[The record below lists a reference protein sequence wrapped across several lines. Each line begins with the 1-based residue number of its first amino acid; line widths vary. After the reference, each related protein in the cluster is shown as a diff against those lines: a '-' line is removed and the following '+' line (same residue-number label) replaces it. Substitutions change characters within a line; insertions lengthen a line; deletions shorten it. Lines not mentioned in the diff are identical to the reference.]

1 MTVNNIVADFTADTT
16 ADAKWYR
23 YGTGTALNTPD
34 PETTNGEFTLFTCG
48 EDSLMVVLSGS
59 ISCERRVMPLNV
71 AAANI
76 KIDTILACSAYA
88 WKPTNDHTEI
98 LDEPGFYS
106 YSPEGEDCDSTK
118 AIELFFSTPLETT
131 LAKQDACM
139 DSYWS
144 KYGHNIGF
152 LKATVIGGGFSTE
165 HTSTEYTYE
174 WSRANGTIDN
184 ESFIAGHPDSL
195 RYLSSDTYYLT
206 TTDINAP
213 LCQAH
218 DTILVDEYSFNYLV
232 TKWGNCVD
240 TDDGWIELVIRQ
252 FEFNRDG
259 SPYKIEYWDSNH
271 VSKGVHWIQALNPP
285 DESGVPKGY
294 DTLSNLANGLYYMT
308 ITDSL
313 GCYQDKQIKV
323 NDPINPKM
331 TLRAK
336 GLKKVYDGIPVSL
349 NSINVV
355 EYDDNWK
362 VPERAEYYVTSDQWR
377 QLALRIGDS
386 LIVSLLKPDTMIKD
400 VDSVR
405 NIIDGW
411 SIKDAETGKDK
422 TCLYHF
428 YPIDSCIVI
437 VPATLTLFTGSAT
450 KEYDGTEL
458 INHNWNVQGLENG
471 ERVWCS
477 PPTGSQTDVGSS
489 PNTCSIDWGNPGPW
503 GENIAQQ
510 KNYTVI
516 NHFGTLTVTK
526 NTQPIILT
534 VKSATKKYDG
544 IALTNDTVVATG
556 LPDGFYVEATTSG
569 SQTDVGTSANE
580 VTSYVIKNANGETKT
595 GNFAN
600 VTTVAGTLTVEPT
613 DLFITTP
620 SASKPYDGTALT
632 AAFDPS
638 TGAGS
643 ISGLA
648 SNESITVTTTGSQT
662 EVGESANTYTIDW
675 GTTNPNNY
683 EISDNLGVLTIV
695 DDTLIVVGT
704 LETVTVNGCT
714 ASDAPAPYTTVE
726 GLESA
731 GLTIQGDCPGD
742 LHISSHDVHT
752 GAACSSV
759 TRYYTISDGC
769 SDSVTVS
776 QVINIT
782 HNEAPHEVGEP
793 VPTSSEV
800 YCYVDEIIPPHEN
813 SNIAMPMVVDT
824 CGNVLEPGEPTL
836 SNNYQSSSCTG
847 DFTYNYTYQDC
858 AGKVF
863 QWYYTYHVLPSQLH
877 FTDNGLTDVTLG
889 NACYSADVTSHL
901 KTNGDVWNMYSTDC
915 NNIHSL
921 SVTSEDVVESAS
933 NCSWKVTRTFTITN
947 GCVTETKT
955 QSVSGGNTT
964 APTFAAPNNITVF
977 RNLDSTYD
985 IDPAVTGTVSNVS
998 ATCSTA
1004 DTTYQDSAPATNPD
1018 GSLTIVRSWTM
1029 TDTCQNA
1036 TTKEQTITVKPAS
1049 VTVTITGNTA
1059 SKTYNGSEQ
1068 SVTGYTVN
1076 IPTGTTL
1083 TENDIVGPEAMARG
1097 TNVTSEN
1104 GGKYMMGLT
1113 AEQFSATNTNYDVSF
1128 DVTDGWLKITKKSIS
1143 ISLDSSKVYDGEIFT
1158 VTADQLHVTGLV
1170 EGQSLSGQLWTSSA
1184 APGVYV
1190 SHDGSSQAFMETGTI
1205 EKSLFVLDATS
1216 SNVTSSYAPAFDVT
1230 LLIEQ
1235 NLAECSRMEFY
1246 GHIYDAVRIGIQCWF
1261 AENLRRTIGN
1271 YKAFGEDDAN
1281 VEKFGYLYSWY
1292 TAMGVPE
1299 NDNNAVPATQIGYD
1313 GEPYVQG
1320 ICPDGWA
1327 VANEADFALLNAT
1340 AGGTELLKD
1349 PGTLYWINGHEGT
1362 VPNTGFNARANGHFN
1377 SVSQRYEDQL
1387 TGSYFWMPGTNT
1399 STFNSAVIQY
1409 YCNEGLFSNHPKT
1422 DLQGVRCI
1430 RKIAQ

>member
-240 TDDGWIELVIRQ
+240 TDD
-252 FEFNRDG
+252 
-259 SPYKIEYWDSNH
+259 
-271 VSKGVHWIQALNPP
+271 
-285 DESGVPKGY
+285 
-294 DTLSNLANGLYYMT
+294 
-308 ITDSL
+308 
-313 GCYQDKQIKV
+313 
-323 NDPINPKM
+323 
-331 TLRAK
+331 
-336 GLKKVYDGIPVSL
+336 
-349 NSINVV
+349 
-355 EYDDNWK
+355 
-362 VPERAEYYVTSDQWR
+362 
-377 QLALRIGDS
+377 
-386 LIVSLLKPDTMIKD
+386 
-400 VDSVR
+400 
-405 NIIDGW
+405 
-411 SIKDAETGKDK
+411 
-422 TCLYHF
+422 
-428 YPIDSCIVI
+428 
-437 VPATLTLFTGSAT
+437 
-450 KEYDGTEL
+450 
-458 INHNWNVQGLENG
+458 
-471 ERVWCS
+471 
-477 PPTGSQTDVGSS
+477 
-489 PNTCSIDWGNPGPW
+489 
-503 GENIAQQ
+503 
-510 KNYTVI
+510 
-516 NHFGTLTVTK
+516 
-526 NTQPIILT
+526 
-534 VKSATKKYDG
+534 
-544 IALTNDTVVATG
+544 
-556 LPDGFYVEATTSG
+556 
-569 SQTDVGTSANE
+569 
-580 VTSYVIKNANGETKT
+580 
-595 GNFAN
+595 
-600 VTTVAGTLTVEPT
+600 
-613 DLFITTP
+613 
-620 SASKPYDGTALT
+620 
-632 AAFDPS
+632 
-638 TGAGS
+638 
-643 ISGLA
+643 
-648 SNESITVTTTGSQT
+648 
-662 EVGESANTYTIDW
+662 
-675 GTTNPNNY
+675 
-683 EISDNLGVLTIV
+683 
-695 DDTLIVVGT
+695 
-704 LETVTVNGCT
+704 
-714 ASDAPAPYTTVE
+714 
-726 GLESA
+726 
-731 GLTIQGDCPGD
+731 
-742 LHISSHDVHT
+742 
-752 GAACSSV
+752 
-759 TRYYTISDGC
+759 
-769 SDSVTVS
+769 
-776 QVINIT
+776 
-782 HNEAPHEVGEP
+782 
-793 VPTSSEV
+793 
-800 YCYVDEIIPPHEN
+800 
-813 SNIAMPMVVDT
+813 
-824 CGNVLEPGEPTL
+824 
-836 SNNYQSSSCTG
+836 
-847 DFTYNYTYQDC
+847 
-858 AGKVF
+858 
-863 QWYYTYHVLPSQLH
+863 
-877 FTDNGLTDVTLG
+877 DVTLG

-901 KTNGDVWNMYSTDC
+901 KTNGDVWNMYSADC

-921 SVTSEDVVESAS
+921 PVTSEDVVESAS

-985 IDPAVTGTVSNVS
+985 IDPAVTGTVNNVS
-998 ATCSTA
+998 ASCSTA

-1036 TTKEQTITVKPAS
+1036 TTKEQVITVEVPHPCVG
-1049 VTVTITGNTA
+1049 VTWQGYDYAAV
-1059 SKTYNGSEQ
+1059 KVGSQ
-1068 SVTGYTVN
+1068 CW
-1076 IPTGTTL
+1076 L
-1083 TENDIVGPEAMARG
+1083 TENLRCKVGNFHAYKE
-1097 TNVTSEN
+1097 
-1104 GGKYMMGLT
+1104 
-1113 AEQFSATNTNYDVSF
+1113 
-1128 DVTDGWLKITKKSIS
+1128 
-1143 ISLDSSKVYDGEIFT
+1143 DS
-1158 VTADQLHVTGLV
+1158 
-1170 EGQSLSGQLWTSSA
+1170 
-1184 APGVYV
+1184 
-1190 SHDGSSQAFMETGTI
+1190 
-1205 EKSLFVLDATS
+1205 
-1216 SNVTSSYAPAFDVT
+1216 
-1230 LLIEQ
+1230 
-1235 NLAECSRMEFY
+1235 
-1246 GHIYDAVRIGIQCWF
+1246 
-1261 AENLRRTIGN
+1261 
-1271 YKAFGEDDAN
+1271 AN
-1281 VEKFGYLYSWY
+1281 VEIFGYLYSWY

-1362 VPNTGFNARANGHFN
+1362 VPNTSFNARANGHFN

>member
-1 MTVNNIVADFTADTT
+1 MKPIYLPGHMTVNNIVADFTADTT

-240 TDDGWIELVIRQ
+240 TDD
-252 FEFNRDG
+252 
-259 SPYKIEYWDSNH
+259 
-271 VSKGVHWIQALNPP
+271 
-285 DESGVPKGY
+285 
-294 DTLSNLANGLYYMT
+294 
-308 ITDSL
+308 
-313 GCYQDKQIKV
+313 
-323 NDPINPKM
+323 
-331 TLRAK
+331 
-336 GLKKVYDGIPVSL
+336 
-349 NSINVV
+349 
-355 EYDDNWK
+355 
-362 VPERAEYYVTSDQWR
+362 
-377 QLALRIGDS
+377 
-386 LIVSLLKPDTMIKD
+386 
-400 VDSVR
+400 
-405 NIIDGW
+405 
-411 SIKDAETGKDK
+411 
-422 TCLYHF
+422 
-428 YPIDSCIVI
+428 
-437 VPATLTLFTGSAT
+437 
-450 KEYDGTEL
+450 
-458 INHNWNVQGLENG
+458 
-471 ERVWCS
+471 
-477 PPTGSQTDVGSS
+477 
-489 PNTCSIDWGNPGPW
+489 
-503 GENIAQQ
+503 
-510 KNYTVI
+510 
-516 NHFGTLTVTK
+516 
-526 NTQPIILT
+526 
-534 VKSATKKYDG
+534 
-544 IALTNDTVVATG
+544 
-556 LPDGFYVEATTSG
+556 
-569 SQTDVGTSANE
+569 
-580 VTSYVIKNANGETKT
+580 
-595 GNFAN
+595 
-600 VTTVAGTLTVEPT
+600 
-613 DLFITTP
+613 
-620 SASKPYDGTALT
+620 
-632 AAFDPS
+632 
-638 TGAGS
+638 
-643 ISGLA
+643 
-648 SNESITVTTTGSQT
+648 
-662 EVGESANTYTIDW
+662 
-675 GTTNPNNY
+675 
-683 EISDNLGVLTIV
+683 
-695 DDTLIVVGT
+695 
-704 LETVTVNGCT
+704 
-714 ASDAPAPYTTVE
+714 
-726 GLESA
+726 
-731 GLTIQGDCPGD
+731 
-742 LHISSHDVHT
+742 
-752 GAACSSV
+752 
-759 TRYYTISDGC
+759 
-769 SDSVTVS
+769 
-776 QVINIT
+776 
-782 HNEAPHEVGEP
+782 
-793 VPTSSEV
+793 
-800 YCYVDEIIPPHEN
+800 
-813 SNIAMPMVVDT
+813 
-824 CGNVLEPGEPTL
+824 
-836 SNNYQSSSCTG
+836 
-847 DFTYNYTYQDC
+847 
-858 AGKVF
+858 
-863 QWYYTYHVLPSQLH
+863 
-877 FTDNGLTDVTLG
+877 DVTLG

-1076 IPTGTTL
+1076 IPAGTTL
-1083 TENDIVGPEAMARG
+1083 TENDIVGPEAVARG
-1097 TNVTSEN
+1097 T
-1104 GGKYMMGLT
+1104 
-1113 AEQFSATNTNYDVSF
+1113 
-1128 DVTDGWLKITKKSIS
+1128 
-1143 ISLDSSKVYDGEIFT
+1143 
-1158 VTADQLHVTGLV
+1158 
-1170 EGQSLSGQLWTSSA
+1170 
-1184 APGVYV
+1184 
-1190 SHDGSSQAFMETGTI
+1190 
-1205 EKSLFVLDATS
+1205 
-1216 SNVTSSYAPAFDVT
+1216 NVTSSYAPAFDVT

-1261 AENLRRTIGN
+1261 AENLRRAIGN

>member
-1 MTVNNIVADFTADTT
+1 M
-16 ADAKWYR
+16 
-23 YGTGTALNTPD
+23 
-34 PETTNGEFTLFTCG
+34 
-48 EDSLMVVLSGS
+48 
-59 ISCERRVMPLNV
+59 
-71 AAANI
+71 
-76 KIDTILACSAYA
+76 
-88 WKPTNDHTEI
+88 
-98 LDEPGFYS
+98 
-106 YSPEGEDCDSTK
+106 
-118 AIELFFSTPLETT
+118 
-131 LAKQDACM
+131 
-139 DSYWS
+139 
-144 KYGHNIGF
+144 
-152 LKATVIGGGFSTE
+152 
-165 HTSTEYTYE
+165 
-174 WSRANGTIDN
+174 
-184 ESFIAGHPDSL
+184 
-195 RYLSSDTYYLT
+195 
-206 TTDINAP
+206 
-213 LCQAH
+213 CQAH

-477 PPTGSQTDVGSS
+477 PPTGSQTDVG
-489 PNTCSIDWGNPGPW
+489 
-503 GENIAQQ
+503 
-510 KNYTVI
+510 
-516 NHFGTLTVTK
+516 
-526 NTQPIILT
+526 
-534 VKSATKKYDG
+534 
-544 IALTNDTVVATG
+544 
-556 LPDGFYVEATTSG
+556 
-569 SQTDVGTSANE
+569 TSANE

-595 GNFAN
+595 DYFTN
-600 VTTVAGTLTVEPT
+600 VTTVAGTLTVEPV

-620 SASKPYDGTALT
+620 SATKPYDGTALT

-731 GLTIQGDCPGD
+731 GLTIQGDCPG
-742 LHISSHDVHT
+742 
-752 GAACSSV
+752 
-759 TRYYTISDGC
+759 
-769 SDSVTVS
+769 
-776 QVINIT
+776 
-782 HNEAPHEVGEP
+782 
-793 VPTSSEV
+793 
-800 YCYVDEIIPPHEN
+800 
-813 SNIAMPMVVDT
+813 
-824 CGNVLEPGEPTL
+824 EPTL

-877 FTDNGLTDVTLG
+877 FTDNGLTDVTLD

-1036 TTKEQTITVKPAS
+1036 TTKEQVITVEVPHPCVG
-1049 VTVTITGNTA
+1049 VTWQGYDYAAV
-1059 SKTYNGSEQ
+1059 KVGSQ
-1068 SVTGYTVN
+1068 CW
-1076 IPTGTTL
+1076 L
-1083 TENDIVGPEAMARG
+1083 TENLRW
-1097 TNVTSEN
+1097 
-1104 GGKYMMGLT
+1104 
-1113 AEQFSATNTNYDVSF
+1113 ATGN
-1128 DVTDGWLKITKKSIS
+1128 
-1143 ISLDSSKVYDGEIFT
+1143 
-1158 VTADQLHVTGLV
+1158 H
-1170 EGQSLSGQLWTSSA
+1170 
-1184 APGVYV
+1184 
-1190 SHDGSSQAFMETGTI
+1190 HAF
-1205 EKSLFVLDATS
+1205 
-1216 SNVTSSYAPAFDVT
+1216 N
-1230 LLIEQ
+1230 
-1235 NLAECSRMEFY
+1235 
-1246 GHIYDAVRIGIQCWF
+1246 
-1261 AENLRRTIGN
+1261 
-1271 YKAFGEDDAN
+1271 EDDAN

-1320 ICPDGWA
+1320 ICPEGWA
-1327 VANEADFALLNAT
+1327 VANEADFALLFAT
-1340 AGGTELLKD
+1340 AGSTELLKD

-1387 TGSYFWMPGTNT
+1387 TSSYFWMPGTNT